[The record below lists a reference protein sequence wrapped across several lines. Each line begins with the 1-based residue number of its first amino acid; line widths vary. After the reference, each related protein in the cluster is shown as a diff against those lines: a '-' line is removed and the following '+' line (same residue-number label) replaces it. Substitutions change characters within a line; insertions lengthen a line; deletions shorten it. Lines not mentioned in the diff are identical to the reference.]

1 MQCEQLPKGEVL
13 MKTWAI
19 VGSIL
24 FASAAQA
31 QNLTG
36 YWQGTLPAAKP
47 LRTVMQVNNSDGGK
61 RKVTLFSIDQDGEPW
76 PADSASTAQPFRSEP
91 GQSRASCPYIA
102 AIPFVRSEE
111 RDCS

>member
-1 MQCEQLPKGEVL
+1 
-13 MKTWAI
+13 MKTWLIAC
-19 VGSIL
+19 GIL
-24 FASAAQA
+24 FASVMQA

-36 YWQGTLPAAKP
+36 YWQGTLPGSKP
-47 LRTVMQVNNSDGGK
+47 LRIVMQANNGNNGK

-76 PADSASTAQPFRSEP
+76 PADSASTAQPFISEP